1 AGEPQLP
8 QVLEVGSLGLDLAK
22 RSLHID
28 GEPRRLTGTEFR
40 LPPSIMRHRAAVVP
54 AARFV
59 KPVRGHTDRPRLDA
73 VRATGNALR
82 PHRYIVVEA
91 RDGAQGL
98 RRWKTDRP
106 DIIVLDL
113 GLPSLDG
120 FEVLRQIREEEEETP
135 VLVLTG
141 RRDAKDLVRCF
152 NLGTD
157 DFLLKPFE
165 FRELSVRIRAILRR
179 AGKRHGEEAEPRV
192 QVEGLNL
199 DPETYEVSWRGQSV
213 RLTPTEFRILYLLA
227 TNAGHVVPASRL
239 YTYVWGSEGGDANA
253 LRSHIS
259 HIRRKLEI
267 DGSGPGKITSVPAV
281 GYVLRP
287 DAPSVAAPA
296 RAPSTAPA

>member
-1 AGEPQLP
+1 MSKILLVEDDADI
-8 QVLEVGSLGLDLAK
+8 LDLTAYV
-22 RSLHID
+22 L
-28 GEPRRLTGTEFR
+28 RRE
-40 LPPSIMRHRAAVVP
+40 
-54 AARFV
+54 
-59 KPVRGHTDRPRLDA
+59 
-73 VRATGNALR
+73 
-82 PHRYIVVEA
+82 RYIVIEA
-91 RDGAQGL
+91 RDGAQAL

-135 VLVLTG
+135 ILVLTG
-141 RRDAKDLVRCF
+141 RRDAKDLLRCF

-157 DFLLKPFE
+157 DFLPKPFE

-179 AGKRHGEEAEPRV
+179 AGKRHREEAEPRV

-239 YTYVWGSEGGDANA
+239 YTYVWGTEGGDANA

-287 DAPSVAAPA
+287 DAPSVPAAPA
-296 RAPSTAPA
+296 ARASAPEPTALPTARPSLPAARLAPATVMLATSEATASSD